1 MHQREAHESFMSCLN
16 NFDLNVNAVVHC
28 FTENKKE
35 FYEYLEKGF
44 WIGFTGWICD
54 PKRGKHMESLIS
66 SMPLDR
72 VMIETDSPYLLPK
85 NLKVKGRRNEPKYI
99 YEIAK
104 RIADL
109 QKKDIGEIAG
119 LLYENSLEFF
129 KLEQ

>member
-1 MHQREAHESFMSCLN
+1 
-16 NFDLNVNAVVHC
+16 
-28 FTENKKE
+28 
-35 FYEYLEKGF
+35 
-44 WIGFTGWICD
+44 
-54 PKRGKHMESLIS
+54 MESLIS

-119 LLYENSLEFF
+119 ILYENSLEFF

>member
-1 MHQREAHESFMSCLN
+1 M
-16 NFDLNVNAVVHC
+16 VHC
-28 FTENKKE
+28 FTEDKKK
-35 FYEYLEKGF
+35 FYEYLDKGF

-54 PKRGKHMESLIS
+54 PIRGRHMIDLIS

-104 RIADL
+104 KIADL
-109 QKKDIGEIAG
+109 QKKSLNEVCNIF
-119 LLYENSLEFF
+119 YENSIRFF
-129 KLEQ
+129 NL